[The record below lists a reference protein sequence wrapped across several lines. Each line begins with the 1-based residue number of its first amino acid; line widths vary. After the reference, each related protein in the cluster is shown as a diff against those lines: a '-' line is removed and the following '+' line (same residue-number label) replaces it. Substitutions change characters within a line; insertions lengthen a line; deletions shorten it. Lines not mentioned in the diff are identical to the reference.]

1 MADLVPMLV
10 RTIGEQSAQISC
22 LANLSL
28 KLHAVEERQEEM
40 LRIISSLAA
49 FTTATAAAQRQAR
62 GNEDFTVPEVAQA
75 SEEEQDRSR
84 AEKANDV
91 GAVVGAPRAVP
102 ASMMPALP
110 DGCDNHYFLSHV
122 SALCLNSCV

>member
-1 MADLVPMLV
+1 MTTSAMADLVPMLV

-91 GAVVGAPRAVP
+91 GAVVGAPR
-102 ASMMPALP
+102 
-110 DGCDNHYFLSHV
+110 
-122 SALCLNSCV
+122 